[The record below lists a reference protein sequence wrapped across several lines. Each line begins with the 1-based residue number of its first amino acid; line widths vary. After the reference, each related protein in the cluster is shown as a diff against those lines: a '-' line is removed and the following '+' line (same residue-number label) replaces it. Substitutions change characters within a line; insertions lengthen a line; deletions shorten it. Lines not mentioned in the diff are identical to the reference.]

1 MIKFLIMDVDGT
13 MTDGTI
19 FISETGETFKAFNVK
34 DGYGIAVILKS
45 KGIIPVVMTG
55 RSSKILENRCKE
67 IGIEEIHQGVKDKF
81 EYMKNFIAHKKIKPE
96 EVAYIGDDLNDFEC
110 MEYLCMSKGTTGC
123 PEDAVPAI
131 QEVSTFISTKEGGKG
146 AVREFIEFLTK

>member
-55 RSSKILENRCKE
+55 RRSKILENRCKE

-81 EYMKNFIAHKKIKPE
+81 EYMKNFIALKKIKPE
-96 EVAYIGDDLNDFEC
+96 EVAYIGDDLNDFKC
-110 MEYLCMSKGTTGC
+110 MEYLCTSKGTTGC

>member
-81 EYMKNFIAHKKIKPE
+81 EYMKKFIALKKIKPE

-110 MEYLCMSKGTTGC
+110 MKYLCMSKGTTGC

>member
-67 IGIEEIHQGVKDKF
+67 IGIEEIYQGVKDKF
-81 EYMKNFIAHKKIKPE
+81 EYMKNFIALKKIKPE

-110 MEYLCMSKGTTGC
+110 MEYLCMFKGTTGC

-131 QEVSTFISTKEGGKG
+131 QKVSTFISTKEGGKG

>member
-81 EYMKNFIAHKKIKPE
+81 EYMKNFIALKKIKPE

-110 MEYLCMSKGTTGC
+110 MEYLYSSNGTTGC
-123 PEDAVPAI
+123 PEDAVSAI

-146 AVREFIEFLTK
+146 AVLEFIEFL